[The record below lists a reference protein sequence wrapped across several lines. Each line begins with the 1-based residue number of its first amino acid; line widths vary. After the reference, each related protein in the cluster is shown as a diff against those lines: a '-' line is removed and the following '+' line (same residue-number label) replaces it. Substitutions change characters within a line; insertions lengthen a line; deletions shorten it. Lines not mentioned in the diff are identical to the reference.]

1 MLLFRFQT
9 LSHFISFETQ
19 DLFRLLKILDLE
31 LQIENLFLLLV
42 QLFCDIFF
50 VSFQWLCF
58 ILLLY
63 VFLSQLWY
71 FFFQIIILSLQGFSL
86 LQELLLRSLQS
97 VVTAFYF
104 RNILNQLPDPPLMLS
119 LEFLNLRLMLVLLLT
134 QFLLVNHL
142 KIIWGFLRLIVIF
155 LIFLKLKLRLLQ

>member
-50 VSFQWLCF
+50 VSFQ
-58 ILLLY
+58 
-63 VFLSQLWY
+63 
-71 FFFQIIILSLQGFSL
+71 
-86 LQELLLRSLQS
+86 
-97 VVTAFYF
+97 
-104 RNILNQLPDPPLMLS
+104 
-119 LEFLNLRLMLVLLLT
+119 
-134 QFLLVNHL
+134 
-142 KIIWGFLRLIVIF
+142 
-155 LIFLKLKLRLLQ
+155 